1 MADERDMTVDHD
13 MAGDNDMASDNDNVW
28 LMIVIMIWLLVIV
41 D

>member
-13 MAGDNDMASDNDNVW
+13 MAGDIDMASDNDNVW